1 MKSKRILNYSHGKT
15 LQSLCNKILFDE
27 QKNYCSYRKWI
38 LYEQDR
44 LLKKQSPLWSIPKST
59 ESYYYFLNKL
69 REILTAANVTDEIT
83 LLLNEI
89 NECTKDKINALF
101 LTQEISCWPSLE
113 SVFAAVQHSE
123 NYEFSL
129 VYIPFSHVNFTE
141 QTDYYD
147 TYKAMGLPILRHN
160 EYDLIEN
167 SPDIA
172 FVIKPYANIP
182 EPYQT
187 RHLEAVISRLIY
199 IPYGMEITMDL
210 IQYGFQYYTHYKAWR
225 HCAYG
230 NIVKEYGTKYGYRN
244 GENIAVWGHPKADHY
259 IHSNSEHI
267 NIPSEWGEIIRGRKV
282 ILWTPHHLV
291 DLNSNGTGTWLIW
304 GERILNEAVRHPDIC
319 FIFRPHPLMFG
330 ALINNN
336 YMSQQEV
343 DLLLKK
349 IQDSDNIIY
358 DANASYL
365 YAFNA
370 ADAIITDGTTFSV
383 EFLYTQKPILLTP
396 RNMDGFYI
404 YHEMLESYYIVR
416 CARDITNFME
426 MIQSGKDPLKSKR
439 LSLYNRL
446 FFIPG
451 TGTVGEYILQ
461 EIKKELTDECE
472 GIKMLSSDIDVYGS
486 KEIID
491 EQKLSPSANF
501 PLFSIL
507 VLCYRNQDLLFAML
521 DSIFMQDYPR
531 IQLIVSDDG
540 SPDFDTETV
549 EQYINLHK
557 RSNIEQ
563 VLVRKNEINMK
574 TVPHIH
580 HAITY
585 VRGDYLVFTAAD
597 DRFACSDVI
606 TTYVESF
613 LSNPEKVWLVAKCNM
628 TTPDYKKVR
637 YVTPTSKDEFYFLQ
651 DDAHLLFSRWSRRG
665 MAIPCCMAFKMTAFD
680 LVGGIDLDYL
690 FLEDWPLELKLLRN
704 GNAPIFCNKLVA
716 IHSTGGISNANN
728 RYGKELKRLFYND
741 KYTLMR
747 KEVEP
752 YLSLLTPEDKKAYK
766 LYMKEIMERHY
777 FFYIDWPDT
786 TTYQRLKLCLRKPI
800 RFWWAFEL
808 KFNIFS
814 NKIPKKKLLIGSQFL
829 FALSVLFLNAN
840 PDIPV
845 SFLYQILGWINIILG
860 LFMMITGAV
869 TYPLQKHF
877 KKKAKLRTELIN

>member
-291 DLNSNGTGTWLIW
+291 DLNSNGTGRQHL
-304 GERILNEAVRHPDIC
+304 RIR
-319 FIFRPHPLMFG
+319 
-330 ALINNN
+330 
-336 YMSQQEV
+336 
-343 DLLLKK
+343 
-349 IQDSDNIIY
+349 
-358 DANASYL
+358 
-365 YAFNA
+365 
-370 ADAIITDGTTFSV
+370 
-383 EFLYTQKPILLTP
+383 
-396 RNMDGFYI
+396 
-404 YHEMLESYYIVR
+404 
-416 CARDITNFME
+416 
-426 MIQSGKDPLKSKR
+426 
-439 LSLYNRL
+439 
-446 FFIPG
+446 
-451 TGTVGEYILQ
+451 
-461 EIKKELTDECE
+461 
-472 GIKMLSSDIDVYGS
+472 
-486 KEIID
+486 
-491 EQKLSPSANF
+491 
-501 PLFSIL
+501 
-507 VLCYRNQDLLFAML
+507 
-521 DSIFMQDYPR
+521 
-531 IQLIVSDDG
+531 
-540 SPDFDTETV
+540 
-549 EQYINLHK
+549 
-557 RSNIEQ
+557 
-563 VLVRKNEINMK
+563 
-574 TVPHIH
+574 
-580 HAITY
+580 
-585 VRGDYLVFTAAD
+585 
-597 DRFACSDVI
+597 
-606 TTYVESF
+606 
-613 LSNPEKVWLVAKCNM
+613 
-628 TTPDYKKVR
+628 
-637 YVTPTSKDEFYFLQ
+637 
-651 DDAHLLFSRWSRRG
+651 
-665 MAIPCCMAFKMTAFD
+665 
-680 LVGGIDLDYL
+680 
-690 FLEDWPLELKLLRN
+690 
-704 GNAPIFCNKLVA
+704 
-716 IHSTGGISNANN
+716 
-728 RYGKELKRLFYND
+728 
-741 KYTLMR
+741 
-747 KEVEP
+747 
-752 YLSLLTPEDKKAYK
+752 
-766 LYMKEIMERHY
+766 
-777 FFYIDWPDT
+777 
-786 TTYQRLKLCLRKPI
+786 
-800 RFWWAFEL
+800 
-808 KFNIFS
+808 
-814 NKIPKKKLLIGSQFL
+814 
-829 FALSVLFLNAN
+829 
-840 PDIPV
+840 
-845 SFLYQILGWINIILG
+845 
-860 LFMMITGAV
+860 
-869 TYPLQKHF
+869 
-877 KKKAKLRTELIN
+877 